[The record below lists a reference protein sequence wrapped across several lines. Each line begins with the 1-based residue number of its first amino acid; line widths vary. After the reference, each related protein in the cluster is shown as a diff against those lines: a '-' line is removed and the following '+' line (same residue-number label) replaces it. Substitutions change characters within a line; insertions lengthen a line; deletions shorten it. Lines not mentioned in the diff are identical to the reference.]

1 MQRALLV
8 VRWISCSLLLVG
20 LLPSCSRGKML
31 PPVAQAEYNGTSWYD
46 TEYGLASWYGDGF
59 HGQRTAN
66 GETYDMFQLT
76 AAHRTA
82 PLGIHAI
89 VTNLETG
96 RSVRVRINDRGPFI
110 DDRIL
115 DLSYAAARR
124 LGMVGNGL
132 ARVKVT
138 FLLETIPIIVYIVQA
153 GAYVDQGNALRAQ
166 RDLATQYPRVWIA
179 VAREGPQTLYRVRL
193 GSFASRTEAEQ
204 AARQVQGR
212 GYSVSILPLSQPPD
226 ALRQSADRF

>member
-1 MQRALLV
+1 MRPA
-8 VRWISCSLLLVG
+8 
-20 LLPSCSRGKML
+20 
-31 PPVAQAEYNGTSWYD
+31 VAQVQYNVPWYD
-46 TEYGLASWYGDGF
+46 TEYGLASWYGGDF

-76 AAHRTA
+76 AAHKAA

-89 VTNLETG
+89 VTNLQTG

-110 DDRIL
+110 DGRVI

-124 LGMVGNGL
+124 LGMVENGL
-132 ARVKVT
+132 AQVKVT
-138 FLLETIPIIVYIVQA
+138 FLPATVPATTYVVQI

-166 RDLATQYPRVWIA
+166 RDLATQYPQVWIA
-179 VAREGPQTLYRVRL
+179 VAHEGPQTFYRVRL
-193 GSFASRTEAEQ
+193 GSFASRAAAEH

-212 GYSVSILPLSQPPD
+212 GYTASILPLSQPVD
-226 ALRQSADRF
+226 ELRQSADRF

>member
-8 VRWISCSLLLVG
+8 VRWIGCSLLLVG
-20 LLPSCSRGKML
+20 LLPSCSRSQML
-31 PPVAQAEYNGTSWYD
+31 PAVAQVQYNDAWYD
-46 TEYGLASWYGDGF
+46 TEYGLASWYGGDF

-66 GETYDMFQLT
+66 GETYNMFQLT
-76 AAHRTA
+76 AAHKAA

-89 VTNLETG
+89 VTNLQTG

-110 DDRIL
+110 DGRII

-124 LGMVGNGL
+124 LGMVENGL

-138 FLLETIPIIVYIVQA
+138 FLPETIPTTVYVVQI

-166 RDLATQYPRVWIA
+166 SNLATQYPRVWIA
-179 VAREGPQTLYRVRL
+179 VAREGAQTFYRVRL
-193 GSFASRTEAEQ
+193 GSFASRAEAEQ
-204 AARQVQGR
+204 AARQVQGL
-212 GYSVSILPLSQPPD
+212 GYTASILPLSQPPD